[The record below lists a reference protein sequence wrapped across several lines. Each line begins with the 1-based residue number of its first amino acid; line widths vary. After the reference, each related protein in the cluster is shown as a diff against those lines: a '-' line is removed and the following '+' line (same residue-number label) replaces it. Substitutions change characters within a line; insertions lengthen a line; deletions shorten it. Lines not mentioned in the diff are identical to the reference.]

1 MNNTSTSA
9 IGVIGGYGAV
19 GSAAVRRLHQAG
31 ASPLLIAGRD
41 PGKADAL
48 LDALPADGPPAA
60 TMAVDLDDPDSLD
73 RFAARCRLVVNC
85 AGPSYRILDT
95 VAEAALRHGADYV
108 DAAGDDPAH
117 RLLCADGGAGQ
128 WATAGRTAVLSAGAL
143 PGLSGLLP
151 RALTARTRRATRLDA
166 YLGGVAPLTPA
177 AAGDVLLARGPEH
190 GTSAAAWQD
199 GGVRER
205 ALPPRRDVR
214 LDAFPRPVSVFPFL
228 STEAVR
234 LARDT
239 GIGHVRWYTV
249 FGGERLAGELAMAW
263 AMNSTDTTG
272 LVAAAAEDVRHYGAW
287 YGQEFHLWE
296 GATDGPPA
304 AKLVL
309 RSADSYELSGFLTA
323 TAVLRLLHGS
333 IAPGV
338 HFAADVLDPAQV
350 AQALAADPAADLT
363 ITQG

>member
-1 MNNTSTSA
+1 MNNTSA

-19 GSAAVRRLHQAG
+19 GSAAVRRLHQAEVP
-31 ASPLLIAGRD
+31 SPLLIAGRN

-48 LDALPADGPPAA
+48 LEALSADGPPAD

-95 VAEAALRHGADYV
+95 VAVAALRHGADYV
-108 DAAGDDPAH
+108 DAAGDDPVH
-117 RLLCADGGAGQ
+117 HLLCAGDGAARWTAG
-128 WATAGRTAVLSAGAL
+128 GRTAVLSAGAL
-143 PGLSGLLP
+143 PGLSALLP
-151 RALTARTRRATRLDA
+151 RALAARAPGATRLDA

-177 AAGDVLLARGPEH
+177 AAGDVLLGRGPEH

-199 GGVRER
+199 GRIRER
-205 ALPPRRDVR
+205 TLTPRRDVR
-214 LDAFPRPVSVFPFL
+214 LEAFPRPVSAFPFL

-239 GIGHVRWYTV
+239 GVGHVRWYTV
-249 FGGERLAGELAMAW
+249 FGGERLAEELAMAW
-263 AMNSTDTTG
+263 ALDSTDTTD
-272 LVAAAAEDVRHYGAW
+272 LVAAADEDVHRHGAW

-296 GATDGPPA
+296 GAADGPPTA
-304 AKLVL
+304 RLVL
-309 RSADSYELSGFLTA
+309 RAADSYELSGFLTA
-323 TAVLRLLHGS
+323 TAALHLLHGS

-338 HFAADVLDPAQV
+338 HFAADVLDATQV
-350 AQALAADPAADLT
+350 TQALARDPAAELT
-363 ITQG
+363 VL